1 MVSLNND
8 KHPVVTYLNDVLF
21 TVLQEGILG
30 QEPNLSAS
38 TYIRNLVVKDFDRRG
53 LLTPDIKDLLVG
65 VKRDA

>member
-1 MVSLNND
+1 MASLNND

-21 TVLQEGILG
+21 AVLQEGILG
-30 QEPNLSAS
+30 PEPSLSAS
-38 TYIRNLVVKDFDRRG
+38 TYIRSLVISDFDRRG